1 MGARLTRYD
10 AEALTLEARVRGWGI
25 ATVIRVT
32 AREDGET
39 TRLAVES
46 RLVGRL
52 PFDLGVNAANV
63 SRFVLTLTT
72 TDLPPLTRRD

>member
-10 AEALTLEARVRGWGI
+10 AEALTLEARVRRWGI
-25 ATVIRVT
+25 AAVIRVS
-32 AREDGET
+32 AKHDGET

-46 RLVGRL
+46 RLVSPL

-63 SRFVLTLTT
+63 SHFASTLAT
-72 TDLPPLTRRD
+72 TDLPPFTRRD